1 MDFWLKS
8 YFEVKQRN
16 GCLEMLGLHFL
27 AKDPFKIMHPKYFQR
42 TNFRSIGFQVNQ
54 NISEKNLRKLEAH
67 LKTLLLYTNRSK
79 NYLWRSEKK
88 STIAWILLWKR
99 QNDNFPE
106 VFKGSLWFEFLNNLE
121 AIGVKRRVIFH
132 SKFRILPTMLI
143 QNNKEPIFSP
153 QYYSA

>member
-79 NYLWRSEKK
+79 NYLWRPEKK
-88 STIAWILLWKR
+88 I
-99 QNDNFPE
+99 DNRLNFALKASKWQ
-106 VFKGSLWFEFLNNLE
+106 FSGSLQRLIVVRIFEQFGSNRCQKKGYFSFKNSHLANN
-121 AIGVKRRVIFH
+121 VNPK
-132 SKFRILPTMLI
+132 
-143 QNNKEPIFSP
+143 Q
-153 QYYSA
+153 